1 MGKTLAVSCRRII
14 RYLNAEIKRIEKQL
28 ARHVAEQAEWTEK
41 QSLLKTVPGVGDT
54 LVYTLLADLPE
65 LGDLNNKEI
74 SKLVGV
80 APINRDSGRMRG
92 KRRIQGGRAN
102 IRTVLYMATLS
113 ATQCNPVIKAF
124 YRKLVAQGKHK
135 KVALTACM
143 RKFIIILNTM
153 VKNKTE
159 WAF

>member
-1 MGKTLAVSCRRII
+1 MK
-14 RYLNAEIKRIEKQL
+14 
-28 ARHVAEQAEWTEK
+28 
-41 QSLLKTVPGVGDT
+41 LKTVPGIGNT
-54 LVYTLLADLPE
+54 IIYTLLADLPE
-65 LGDLNNKEI
+65 LGSLNNKEI

-80 APINRDSGRMRG
+80 APINRDSGRLRG

-113 ATQCNPVIKAF
+113 ATQCNTVIKAF
-124 YRKLVAQGKHK
+124 YKKLVAQGKHK

-153 VKNKTE
+153 IKNKTV
-159 WAF
+159 